1 MCGDRKDGRL
11 VRDDADPMHLFIPYI
26 MPMRSES
33 EVYLNETVDVT
44 NLLAF
49 LEKKNENAVEGSFH
63 MTIFHVVVSA
73 VSKTILHR
81 PYMNRFVAG
90 RRLYQRD
97 VVTSSFVVKKRF
109 KDEGEEGVMILKTDG
124 DSTLDQVAHKIY
136 GDVKETR
143 EEGNSVDGVL
153 KVLKKCP
160 RFVLRFFM
168 RLLII
173 LDYFGKLPA
182 GLLAVDPY
190 HTTVMLSNLG
200 SIKCPAP
207 YHHLINFGTNS
218 IIITIGEIKKAR
230 VLMPDGSEEIRSV
243 MDLGVT
249 LDERIGDGF
258 YFARSV
264 KLLRHLLEHPEL
276 LEEPFKE
283 KIEYEY

>member
-1 MCGDRKDGRL
+1 MRGDRKDGRL

-63 MTIFHVVVSA
+63 MTMFHVVVSA

-81 PYMNRFVAG
+81 PYMNRFIAG

-153 KVLKKCP
+153 KALKKCP
-160 RFVLRFFM
+160 
-168 RLLII
+168 
-173 LDYFGKLPA
+173 
-182 GLLAVDPY
+182 
-190 HTTVMLSNLG
+190 
-200 SIKCPAP
+200 
-207 YHHLINFGTNS
+207 
-218 IIITIGEIKKAR
+218 
-230 VLMPDGSEEIRSV
+230 
-243 MDLGVT
+243 
-249 LDERIGDGF
+249 
-258 YFARSV
+258 
-264 KLLRHLLEHPEL
+264 
-276 LEEPFKE
+276 
-283 KIEYEY
+283 